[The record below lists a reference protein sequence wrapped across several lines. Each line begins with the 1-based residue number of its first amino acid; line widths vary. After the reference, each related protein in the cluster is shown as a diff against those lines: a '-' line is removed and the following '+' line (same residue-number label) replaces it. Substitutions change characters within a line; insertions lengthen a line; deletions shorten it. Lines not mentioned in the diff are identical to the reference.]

1 MTELLFILQKYKM
14 LSIFHTYFVLNILN
28 VGVLR
33 ERDLLWGYG
42 YLSFDRRRQKVL
54 QMVTIFRR

>member
-42 YLSFDRRRQKVL
+42 YLSFD
-54 QMVTIFRR
+54 